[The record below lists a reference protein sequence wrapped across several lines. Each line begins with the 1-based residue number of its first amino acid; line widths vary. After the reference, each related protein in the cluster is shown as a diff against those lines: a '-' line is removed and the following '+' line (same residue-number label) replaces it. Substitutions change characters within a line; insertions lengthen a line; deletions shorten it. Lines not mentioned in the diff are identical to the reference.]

1 MGRSVGFEIP
11 VDLAYFDHPK
21 TLKLIAFTGKSEADI
36 YPLRLW
42 KWAAEYAR
50 TGRVEGGAGQ
60 IELACKWRGRP
71 GALHKA
77 LVDAGF
83 IEKDG
88 ITIHDWMEHIGR
100 AILIYDEKKRKKR
113 EKYAREHGLV
123 PEQSREKHPYP
134 GGEGRG
140 GETQDEKPRR
150 GGETAPTPPTVA
162 APRTPDSITDDDIV
176 QAVHSWDP
184 TFPDDQIRTQVTRAV
199 RLGKTKGALL
209 RDIQNLGGSMR
220 IWTIV
225 DGYQYPPKDKK
236 NGNGTPAR
244 ERTNENP
251 TGYHPPVLDERREDI
266 QKRQDEAR
274 AKCDQMLAGMSPK
287 EREQF
292 FRDSEL
298 EADAANL
305 PVGPMREAFIK
316 TDVRR
321 RIAKQYAIEGI

>member
-1 MGRSVGFEIP
+1 VGFEIP

-50 TGRVEGGAGQ
+50 NGRVDGGAGQ

-88 ITIHDWMEHIGR
+88 VTIHDWMEHIGR

-113 EKYAREHGLV
+113 EKYALEHGLV

-150 GGETAPTPPTVA
+150 GGEKTPPTPPAAA
-162 APRTPDSITDDDIV
+162 APGTPDSITDDEIV
-176 QAVHSWDP
+176 KAVHHWDP

-199 RLGKTKGALL
+199 RLGKSKGTLL
-209 RDIQNLGGSMR
+209 RDVQNLGASMR

-225 DGYQYPPKDKK
+225 DGYQYPPKENK
-236 NGNGTPAR
+236 NGNGATRENATAYLKSERPA
-244 ERTNENP
+244 
-251 TGYHPPVLDERREDI
+251 VLQERREEI
-266 QKRQDEAR
+266 QNRQDEAR
-274 AKCDQMLAGMSPK
+274 LKCDALIENIDPGKMEDWSK
-287 EREQF
+287 EAEAAAAKANIPEGQQ
-292 FRDSEL
+292 RD
-298 EADAANL
+298 
-305 PVGPMREAFIK
+305 MFIK
-316 TDVRR
+316 GQIRMRV
-321 RIAKQYAIEGI
+321 AKEHGIEGI